1 MQVASNFS
9 EADNCIRPDS
19 SLLVPGQPDKVLQDN
34 EFVQVGVGEL
44 GGEVDHGNHRLFSNQ
59 RLSVQET

>member
-9 EADNCIRPDS
+9 EADNCICPDS
-19 SLLVPGQPDKVLQDN
+19 PLLVPGQPDKVLQDD

-44 GGEVDHGNHRLFSNQ
+44 GGEVDHGDYRLLSDQ